1 MSGRGFLG
9 SASTALNMGRKKVQ
23 VTVSSTP
30 VPSVKDCM
38 LNNLEEKMNRMMALA
53 FGSDE

>member
-1 MSGRGFLG
+1 
-9 SASTALNMGRKKVQ
+9 MGRKKAQ
-23 VTVSSTP
+23 VTVGSTP